1 MKSGQIV
8 VRAFFNKKNNQMKNL
23 FFVFIAIVSISIFTA
38 CDNNKEEVSSDLVQ
52 IQEIS
57 NAINKEIVSP
67 NELPVAIRSEVAE
80 SYFETYIDVAALV
93 EGKGYEVILGNED
106 VIYTDLD
113 GVELKSP
120 EYRRGRPHRVGPC
133 GMGHRI
139 SVDSLPQVIVD
150 YIATNFPL
158 AVIKKAKQKEN
169 RYLVLLNGHRILAFR
184 LDGDLI
190 EATFA
195 FRHCAGWW
203 GQPIEIDQLPE
214 DVKIYLAD
222 NYASAEIKKAGEM
235 RNGNIVIALL
245 DNGERKILVFDENGV
260 FLFER
265 G

>member
-1 MKSGQIV
+1 
-8 VRAFFNKKNNQMKNL
+8 MKNL

-38 CDNNKEEVSSDLVQ
+38 CDNNKEDVNNDLVQ
-52 IQEIS
+52 IEEIS
-57 NAINKEIVSP
+57 TAINKEIVSP
-67 NELPVAIRSEVAE
+67 DELPIAIRSEVEE
-80 SYFETYIDVAALV
+80 SYFETYIDVAVLV

-133 GMGHRI
+133 GGGYRI
-139 SVDSLPQVIVD
+139 SVDSLPAVIID
-150 YIATNFPL
+150 FIDTRFPL
-158 AVIKKAKQKEN
+158 AEIKRAKRKDN

-190 EATFA
+190 EATYA

-203 GQPIEIDQLPE
+203 GQVVEVDQLPE
-214 DVKIYLAD
+214 EVRIYLSE
-222 NYASAEIKKAGEM
+222 NYASAEVKKAGKM
-235 RNGNIVIALL
+235 RNGNFVIALL
-245 DNGERKILVFDENGV
+245 DNGERKILVFDEDGV
-260 FLFER
+260 FLFAR